1 MGGYAAFVWPA
12 LAIAAVVM
20 TVLWV
25 ASWRTLRA
33 REAELETLQ
42 RARADAADSGDE
54 A

>member
-12 LAIAAVVM
+12 FAIAGVVM
-20 TVLWV
+20 TVLWA

-33 REAELETLQ
+33 REAEFEALR
-42 RARADAADSGDE
+42 RARAGAADSGDE

>member
-12 LAIAAVVM
+12 LAIATVVM

-33 REAELETLQ
+33 REAEFEALQ
-42 RARADAADSGDE
+42 RTRAEAADSGDE

>member
-12 LAIAAVVM
+12 FAIAGVVM

-33 REAELETLQ
+33 REAALEALQ
-42 RARADAADSGDE
+42 RARADAADTGDE